1 MLDALTGLTTRR
13 PWWVLFAA
21 LLAVVGAVVL
31 GSGVADRLRAG
42 QGTEDPLSE
51 SALAGDVLEEH
62 FPDSRP
68 NLILLVE
75 AEAGVDD
82 REVARRALGL
92 AEGLAYEDAVAGVTS
107 YWQTGSE
114 ELKSDDGSRALIVAH
129 VSGTEDEAGPA
140 VAAIAEAY
148 GGEHGPLTV
157 SVGGQTAVLNDIES
171 TIAEDLLRSEL
182 IALPLTL
189 LILVW
194 VYGSVVSA
202 VLPLLVGV
210 VAIIGTNAALYVIA
224 GFTDVSVFAQSL
236 TIALGLGLSIDYAL
250 LMVRRFRAE
259 LAAGADPPTAT
270 AVTVRT
276 AGRTVVFSALA
287 ISAALAAMLLFPLY
301 FLRSFAYA
309 GVTVV
314 ALAALASLV
323 VLPALLTLLG
333 HRVNSLDPRRL
344 LRRRTGAAEPL
355 SPEDAADRR
364 WQRLTRLVMR
374 RAPLFASVSLIVLV
388 VAGLPFLR
396 VEFGMADDRQLPA
409 ETESRQVMDVIRD
422 DFSSTATG
430 AVDVLVH
437 SPPQDTDAAALDA
450 YASALSSL
458 DDVDEVRSPLGVYSD
473 GANTRARTPVDALR
487 ESDDLA
493 YLQVMPDPGVED
505 ISPQSQ
511 DLVRAIRAVDT
522 PLETSVSGQAAAVV
536 DAQAAIAEQIP
547 LALTAVVVSMLVLVY
562 LLTGSLVLPLLSVL
576 FNALSLTAMF
586 GAVVWIFQ
594 DGNLSGPLG
603 FTPTG
608 FIDTALPVLMF
619 CIAFGLSMDYGVFLM
634 SRMREEYDRV
644 GDHRAAVELGLRR
657 TGGIITAAAVT
668 LAVVLLAIGA
678 SRVTNT
684 MMLGWGVA
692 LAVVVDATVVRCFL
706 VPSVLRMTGRATW
719 WAPEPLRRFHRAFD
733 ATLGEGA
740 AEPVR
745 PHGPGGDAPDTGAA
759 PSDTTTGRPAT
770 PEEGPAPAPVAEPDR
785 KNTEVAHVRD

>member
-1 MLDALTGLTTRR
+1 MLDALTRLTTRR
-13 PWWVLFAA
+13 PWWVLAVA
-21 LLAVVGAVVL
+21 LLAVVGSAVL

-42 QGTEDPLSE
+42 QGTEDPGSE
-51 SALAGDVLEEH
+51 SAQAGRILEEH

-75 AEAGVDD
+75 SEAGVDD
-82 REVARRALGL
+82 REAASQGLGL
-92 AEGLAYEDAVAGVTS
+92 AEGLAYEDAVTGVTS
-107 YWQTGSE
+107 YWQTGSNA
-114 ELKSDDGSRALIVAH
+114 LKSDDGTRALIAAH
-129 VSGTEDEAGPA
+129 IGGTEAEAGR
-140 VAAIAEAY
+140 AAADLAERY

-157 SVGGQTAVLNDIES
+157 SVGGQTAVLNDIET
-171 TIAEDLLRSEL
+171 TIAEDLVRSEL

-194 VYGSVVSA
+194 VFGSVASA

-210 VAIIGTNAALYVIA
+210 VAIIGTNAVLWAVA

-236 TIALGLGLSIDYAL
+236 TIALGLGLAIDYAL

-259 LAAGADPPTAT
+259 LADGADPATAT

-314 ALAALASLV
+314 ALAALTSLL
-323 VLPALLTLLG
+323 VLPAVLTLLG

-344 LRRRTGAAEPL
+344 LRRGAAGAP
-355 SPEDAADRR
+355 SPEEAADRR
-364 WQRLTRLVMR
+364 WRRLTRTVMG
-374 RAPLFASVSLIVLV
+374 RAPVFAAVALLVLV

-409 ETESRQVMDVIRD
+409 GTESRQVMEVIRE
-422 DFSSTATG
+422 DFDSAATG
-430 AVDVLVH
+430 TVDVLVH
-437 SPPQDTDAAALDA
+437 SPPEETDTDQLAD

-458 DDVDEVRSPLGVYSD
+458 PNVDEVRSPLGVHAD
-473 GANTRARTPVDALR
+473 GAHTRDRTPVDALR

-493 YLQVMPDPGVED
+493 YLQVVPDPGVEA
-505 ISPQSQ
+505 ISTQSQ
-511 DLVRAIRAVDT
+511 DLVRDIRAVDT
-522 PLETSVSGQAAAVV
+522 GLETSVSGQAAAVV
-536 DAQAAIAEQIP
+536 DAQRAIAEQIP
-547 LALTAVVVSMLVLVY
+547 LALAAVVAGMLVLVY
-562 LLTGSLVLPLLSVL
+562 LLTGSVLLPLLSVL

-586 GAVVWIFQ
+586 GAVVWVFQ
-594 DGNLSGPLG
+594 DGNLSGLLG

-619 CIAFGLSMDYGVFLM
+619 CIAFGLSMDYGVFLLA
-634 SRMREEYDRV
+634 RMREEYDRV
-644 GDHRAAVELGLRR
+644 GDHRTAVELGLRR
-657 TGGIITAAAVT
+657 TGGVITAAAVT
-668 LAVVLLAIGA
+668 LAVVLFAIGA

-692 LAVVVDATVVRCFL
+692 LAVIVDATVVRCLL

-719 WAPEPLRRFHRAFD
+719 WAPAPLRRFHRAFD
-733 ATLGEGA
+733 AVLGEGA
-740 AEPVR
+740 AEPAR
-745 PHGPGGDAPDTGAA
+745 PRVPVSTAP
-759 PSDTTTGRPAT
+759 
-770 PEEGPAPAPVAEPDR
+770 EPDDTAAAGEQGTDDR
-785 KNTEVAHVRD
+785 KEVAHARD

>member
-13 PWWVLFAA
+13 PWWVLVAA

-42 QGTEDPLSE
+42 QGTEDPSSE

-75 AEAGVDD
+75 AEEGVDD
-82 REVARRALGL
+82 REAAGTALGL
-92 AEGLAYEDAVAGVTS
+92 AEGLAYEDSVAGVTS

-114 ELKSDDGSRALIVAH
+114 ELKSDDGSRALIAAH
-129 VSGTEDEAGPA
+129 VSGTEDVAGPA
-140 VAAIAEAY
+140 VAEIAEEY

-171 TIAEDLLRSEL
+171 TIADDLLRSEL

-210 VAIIGTNAALYVIA
+210 VAIIGTNAVLYVIA

-236 TIALGLGLSIDYAL
+236 TIALGLGLAIDYAL

-259 LAAGADPPTAT
+259 LAAGADPRTAT

-314 ALAALASLV
+314 TLAALASLV

-344 LRRRTGAAEPL
+344 LRRRDGAAEPL

-374 RAPLFASVSLIVLV
+374 RAPLFAVVALIVLV

-396 VEFGMADDRQLPA
+396 VEFGMADDRQLPSG
-409 ETESRQVMDVIRD
+409 TESRQVMDVIRD
-422 DFSSTATG
+422 DFGSTATG

-437 SPPQDTDAAALDA
+437 SPPEDTDTDDLEA

-458 DDVDEVRSPLGVYSD
+458 DNVEEVRSPLGVHTD

-487 ESDDLA
+487 ESEDLA
-493 YLQVMPDPGVED
+493 YLQVMPAPGVED

-511 DLVRAIRAVDT
+511 DLVRDIRAVDT

-536 DAQAAIAEQIP
+536 DAQAAIAEQLP
-547 LALTAVVVSMLVLVY
+547 LALTAVVASMLVLVY

-576 FNALSLTAMF
+576 FNGLSLTAMF
-586 GAVVWIFQ
+586 GAVVWVFQ

-668 LAVVLLAIGA
+668 LAVVLVAIGA
-678 SRVTNT
+678 SSVTNT

-692 LAVVVDATVVRCFL
+692 LAVVADATVVRCLL
-706 VPSVLRMTGRATW
+706 VPSVLRLTGRATW
-719 WAPEPLRRFHRAFD
+719 WAPAPLRRFYRAFD

-745 PHGPGGDAPDTGAA
+745 RDRPTGDAPAHPDTAA
-759 PSDTTTGRPAT
+759 TGRPAT
-770 PEEGPAPAPVAEPDR
+770 PEAGSGPTGSTGHDR
-785 KNTEVAHVRD
+785 KNTEVAHARD